1 MIIDTSTLTTF
12 FSLFFRKQVRQ
23 WVEEAAGGQ
32 AKQFAAV
39 VSKGTDGKIFGSKK
53 MEGRN
58 ALLITLPKTN
68 IAPKNDG
75 FQ

>member
-1 MIIDTSTLTTF
+1 MLNFGRGIVDHDHWYIHLDHL

-39 VSKGTDGKIFGSKK
+39 VSKGTDGKIFGKQK
-53 MEGRN
+53 DGR
-58 ALLITLPKTN
+58 
-68 IAPKNDG
+68 
-75 FQ
+75 